1 MGENRLWLLAHQ
13 DDEILGLHLN
23 SNQVANFVVY
33 LTDGVRFGADYK
45 SDTRVTEAQ
54 KAWNQIDGNAELIF
68 FGTDNSLP
76 DGNLDNKIGYSHFH
90 QLISICGD
98 RDIDEIITLQLEGG
112 HQDHDITSLL
122 AEELSKRLVLNLVT
136 FPAYRALHEKFPFY
150 TVMNSTLKAR
160 TARTFSWTRRIQLA
174 GLALRLMK
182 GYKSQIFT
190 WIGLGPFVILKYL
203 FGKPSFLS
211 SNELENASHE
221 IPKKILY
228 ANRKMHSV
236 IDYEK
241 FRKKISSW

>member
-45 SDTRVTEAQ
+45 SDTRVAEAQ

-68 FGTDNSLP
+68 FGTDNSLS
-76 DGNLDNKIGYSHFH
+76 DGNLANEIGYSHFH
-90 QLISICGD
+90 QLISICKD
-98 RDIDEIITLQLEGG
+98 RDIDEIMTLQLEGG

-122 AEELSKRLVLNLVT
+122 AEELSKRLLLSLVV
-136 FPAYRALHEKFPFY
+136 FPAYRALHEKFPIY
-150 TVMNSTLKAR
+150 AVMNLTTKVPAVKS
-160 TARTFSWTRRIQLA
+160 FSWTRRIQLA

-182 GYKSQIFT
+182 GYKSQIIT
-190 WIGLGPFVILKYL
+190 WIGLGPFVVLKYL
-203 FGKPSFLS
+203 FGKPSFLIW
-211 SNELENASHE
+211 NELEKASQE
-221 IPKKILY
+221 NPKKFLY
-228 ANRKMHSV
+228 LNRKMHFL
-236 IDYEK
+236 IDYEN

>member
-68 FGTDNSLP
+68 FGTDNALP
-76 DGNLDNKIGYSHFH
+76 DGMLENEIGDSHLH
-90 QLISICGD
+90 QLISICKN
-98 RDIDEIITLQLEGG
+98 RDIDEIVSLQLEGG
-112 HQDHDITSLL
+112 HQDHDITSLF
-122 AEELSKRLVLNLVT
+122 AEELSKRLALNLVV

-150 TVMNSTLKAR
+150 AVMNSTTKVL
-160 TARTFSWTRRIQLA
+160 TVRTFSWTRRIQFTR
-174 GLALRLMK
+174 LALRLMK
-182 GYKSQIFT
+182 SYKSQIST

-203 FGKPSFLS
+203 FGKPNFLS
-211 SNELENASHE
+211 LNELENTSQE

-228 ANRKMHSV
+228 ANRKTHSV